1 MLRISFKERKPRHG
15 SLYPGFTGEYSERY
29 IQKLMRSKKAYSKE
43 IYERNIYGFPPAPSG
58 ISGDGRNGSLSRCP
72 D

>member
-43 IYERNIYGFPPAPSG
+43 IYERNIYMDFRLLHPGYLVTEGMDP
-58 ISGDGRNGSLSRCP
+58 
-72 D
+72 